1 MNSCQALYMEYVQ
14 AIGTDKEK
22 ELLAMVEQAGIV
34 EEEEEEEDT
43 EDTNEAVNWDEWM
56 IDQRIDDLRD
66 RDAMMAHER

>member
-1 MNSCQALYMEYVQ
+1 MEYVQ

-43 EDTNEAVNWDEWM
+43 EDTNEAINWDEWM

-66 RDAMMAHER
+66 AIMAHER

>member
-34 EEEEEEEDT
+34 EEEEDT

-56 IDQRIDDLRD
+56 IDQRIDELRD

>member
-22 ELLAMVEQAGIV
+22 ELLVMVEQAGIV
-34 EEEEEEEDT
+34 EEEEDA

>member
-34 EEEEEEEDT
+34 EEEEDT

-56 IDQRIDDLRD
+56 IDQRIDELRD
-66 RDAMMAHER
+66 REAMMAHER

>member
-34 EEEEEEEDT
+34 EEEEEDT